1 MGSNK
6 IKEFLD
12 KQKAVM
18 DDKAAA
24 ELQHKKG
31 KLTAR
36 ERLDYLLDKDSFT
49 ELDAFAEHNSRDLE
63 KKKAGDGVIT
73 GYGKIDKRPV
83 YVYAQD
89 FSFMG
94 GSMGEM
100 HNRKIANAMELA
112 LKSGCP
118 IIGLLDSGG
127 ARIQEGVA
135 SLDAGGRIFQL
146 NTMSSGV
153 IPQLSAIMGPCAG
166 IAVYSTALT
175 DFILMS
181 NKTSYMFITG
191 PDVIKSVTGET
202 IDFEG
207 LGGASAQNEKSGVA
221 HFLAD
226 NEKDCLDM
234 IKVILSYLPQNNLE
248 SPPYA
253 LKIG

>member
-6 IKEFLD
+6 IKDFLD
-12 KQKAVM
+12 NHKSIL
-18 DDKAAA
+18 DDKPAA

-36 ERLDYLLDKDSFT
+36 ERLAYLLDKDSFT
-49 ELDAFAEHNSRDLE
+49 ELDAFAEHHSKDLE
-63 KKKAGDGVIT
+63 KRKAGDGVIT
-73 GYGKIDKRPV
+73 GYGRISKRPV

-100 HNRKIANAMELA
+100 HNKKIAHVMELA
-112 LKSGCP
+112 LKTGCP

-127 ARIQEGVA
+127 ARIQEGVSA
-135 SLDAGGRIFQL
+135 LDAGGRIFQL

-166 IAVYSTALT
+166 IAVYSPALT

-191 PDVIKSVTGET
+191 PDVIKT
-202 IDFEG
+202 IT
-207 LGGASAQNEKSGVA
+207 N
-221 HFLAD
+221 
-226 NEKDCLDM
+226 
-234 IKVILSYLPQNNLE
+234 
-248 SPPYA
+248 
-253 LKIG
+253 